1 MQCHMMQARCM
12 HEMGPADEQKQ
23 CEMIVW
29 HVMPC
34 DTSKVCVH
42 LQMHARGLC
51 TVNRACKA
59 HMQACGVGYM
69 REMHAYPV
77 WRFGA
82 L

>member
-1 MQCHMMQARCM
+1 M

-23 CEMIVW
+23 REMII

-34 DTSKVCVH
+34 ITSKVCVH
-42 LQMHARGLC
+42 LQMHVRELC
-51 TVNRACKA
+51 TMNSTCKA
-59 HMQACGVGYM
+59 HIQACGVRYR

-77 WRFGA
+77 GRFRA